1 MKLWEWAVAAYDRPE
16 VADACL
22 KLQDSYGQNV
32 PFLLWAL
39 WARPDQA
46 TLKQGRQ
53 IAKDWDRTVT
63 WPLRAIRRELKGSA
77 PHEELRADIK
87 AAELKA
93 ERALLEALEPLA
105 KPAKGE
111 VLEALTAASTA
122 WGAGAAAP
130 TTALRRLAAAVSAIQ
145 AEP

>member
-1 MKLWEWAVAAYDRPE
+1 MKLWDWAVGAYDRSD

-32 PFLLWAL
+32 PFLLWAA
-39 WARPDQA
+39 WAHPDEA
-46 TLKQGRQ
+46 TLKRGRQ
-53 IAKDWDRTVT
+53 IAKDWDRAVT
-63 WPLRAIRRELKGSA
+63 GPLRAVRRELKGSA

-93 ERALLEALEPLA
+93 ERALLEAL
-105 KPAKGE
+105 
-111 VLEALTAASTA
+111 TAASTA

-130 TTALRRLAAAVSAIQ
+130 GAALRRLAAAVSAIQ

>member
-1 MKLWEWAVAAYDRPE
+1 MKLWDWAVTAYDGPG

-22 KLQDSYGQNV
+22 ALQDSYGQNV
-32 PFLLWAL
+32 PFLLWAA
-39 WARPDQA
+39 WSHPDEA

-53 IAKDWDRTVT
+53 IARDWDRAVT
-63 WPLRAIRRELKGSA
+63 GPLRSVRRELKGSTS
-77 PHEELRADIK
+77 HEELREDIR

-105 KPAKGE
+105 KRRKGD
-111 VLEALTAASTA
+111 VFEALIAASAA

-130 TTALRRLAAAVSAIQ
+130 QAALRRLAAALSAI
-145 AEP
+145 